1 MRPIDADAFID
12 YLNKSL
18 DDAVDSSATF
28 EGALLAAA
36 IKEAFVMDLKNEKVT
51 PTINAVEVLDSA
63 KFEPLTDTE
72 QRIFL
77 AAMSREKTVCKLVD
91 EEGPREPY
99 EKSLVRACNEIIR
112 KVKGA
117 LWT

>member
-1 MRPIDADAFID
+1 MKDIKAAF
-12 YLNKSL
+12 
-18 DDAVDSSATF
+18 
-28 EGALLAAA
+28 
-36 IKEAFVMDLKNEKVT
+36 
-51 PTINAVEVLDSA
+51 DSA
-63 KFEPLTDTE
+63 KFDVESCAAYGKGYNDGIDFAMSKLSALLPADTEPLTDTE

-99 EKSLVRACNEIIR
+99 EKSLVKTCNEIIR

>member
-1 MRPIDADAFID
+1 MEKKVKG
-12 YLNKSL
+12 LTKM
-18 DDAVDSSATF
+18 DDQIYRQ
-28 EGALLAAA
+28 AA
-36 IKEAFVMDLKNEKVT
+36 IKAVHDEFDNLYLMEEDGEALADMVE
-51 PTINAVEVLDSA
+51 EVLNRQPSA
-63 KFEPLTDTE
+63 ESEPLTDTE

-99 EKSLVRACNEIIR
+99 EKSLVETCHEIIR